1 MHSEHRSYSDVSDI
15 AALDALPETADH
27 RDVDVAIQA
36 VDKAGIIK
44 AYIIT
49 PCKLP
54 QSLTSTS
61 LTSCNH
67 CVATIFGYPLG
78 VVNDLGVQNTH
89 SIQLPY
95 IIQASIAR
103 KQGGYFGKGLNSWPA
118 VHVDDSA

>member
-1 MHSEHRSYSDVSDI
+1 MDDARGMHSEHRSYSDVSDI

-54 QSLTSTS
+54 PSL
-61 LTSCNH
+61 
-67 CVATIFGYPLG
+67 A
-78 VVNDLGVQNTH
+78 
-89 SIQLPY
+89 
-95 IIQASIAR
+95 
-103 KQGGYFGKGLNSWPA
+103 
-118 VHVDDSA
+118 